1 MLNSVSLPRCLVGL
15 LVLSGS
21 VLQAQQQLIIA
32 PMSNVKSSEVSSLS
46 GECTM
51 IAGRQLSCDFLQ
63 TGVGLERRPEEVPTE
78 LEKMMK
84 EFTAEAMPKI
94 KEYLGE
100 TCTSDSLAKFRTSA
114 ASPQLSA
121 TAKSFL
127 LRLIERTVAVCER
140 PTRENLSEW
149 FRLSLEKESRTCKIW
164 TNRFRETFSS
174 ETVAGGW

>member
-1 MLNSVSLPRCLVGL
+1 VGL

-94 KEYLGE
+94 KEYL
-100 TCTSDSLAKFRTSA
+100 ARVYRV
-114 ASPQLSA
+114 
-121 TAKSFL
+121 
-127 LRLIERTVAVCER
+127 RLPDINCDA
-140 PTRENLSEW
+140 PS
-149 FRLSLEKESRTCKIW
+149 
-164 TNRFRETFSS
+164 
-174 ETVAGGW
+174 